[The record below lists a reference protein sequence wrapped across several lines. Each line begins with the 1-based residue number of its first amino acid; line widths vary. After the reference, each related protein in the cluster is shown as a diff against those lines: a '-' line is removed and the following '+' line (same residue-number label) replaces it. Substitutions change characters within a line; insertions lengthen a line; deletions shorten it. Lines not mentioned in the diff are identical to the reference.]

1 MRKLIANNLKSK
13 KQINFRQSQ
22 ILTSGFIS
30 NCSSFQFSSLN
41 IRAMTKQKQSSFLK
55 IQSFS
60 FSNNNLPNHQVL
72 TLPSLS
78 PSMEV
83 GAIAE
88 WKKKEGD
95 SFKAGEALCSIET
108 DKATVDFE
116 MNESGFLAKIIKPVG
131 SKDVPLGEAICII
144 VDKKS
149 DVEAFKNYVLAKE
162 VKSEIVNNKDKQEV
176 IVNSTSNTKSNENH
190 SVETKNNKDKIF
202 ASPLAKKTSA
212 EIGVDI
218 SSIEGTGPNGRII
231 NADVLEHKDKIKS
244 THSQPKSE
252 INTQLNSQYEELPVS
267 QIRKV
272 IASRLLESKTTIPHF
287 YLNSECNVDKLLVM
301 REKLNKVSP
310 VKISINDIII
320 KACAI
325 ACEKVPEANSSWNGS
340 TIRKNKSVDI
350 SVAVQTDNGLIT
362 PIVFNANTKRLGEI
376 SKNIKDLAAKA
387 KEGKLKPQEFQG
399 GTFTVSNLGMF
410 GITSFSAII
419 NPGQSC
425 ILAVG
430 KSEKKVVLNE
440 EEKEEKNKFKVV
452 NVINVTLSCDH
463 RVVDGAVG
471 AKWVS
476 EFRSL
481 IEDPALLL
489 L

>member
-1 MRKLIANNLKSK
+1 
-13 KQINFRQSQ
+13 
-22 ILTSGFIS
+22 
-30 NCSSFQFSSLN
+30 
-41 IRAMTKQKQSSFLK
+41 
-55 IQSFS
+55 
-60 FSNNNLPNHQVL
+60 
-72 TLPSLS
+72 
-78 PSMEV
+78 
-83 GAIAE
+83 
-88 WKKKEGD
+88 
-95 SFKAGEALCSIET
+95 
-108 DKATVDFE
+108 
-116 MNESGFLAKIIKPVG
+116 
-131 SKDVPLGEAICII
+131 
-144 VDKKS
+144 
-149 DVEAFKNYVLAKE
+149 
-162 VKSEIVNNKDKQEV
+162 
-176 IVNSTSNTKSNENH
+176 
-190 SVETKNNKDKIF
+190 
-202 ASPLAKKTSA
+202 
-212 EIGVDI
+212 
-218 SSIEGTGPNGRII
+218 
-231 NADVLEHKDKIKS
+231 
-244 THSQPKSE
+244 
-252 INTQLNSQYEELPVS
+252 
-267 QIRKV
+267 
-272 IASRLLESKTTIPHF
+272 
-287 YLNSECNVDKLLVM
+287 M

>member
-30 NCSSFQFSSLN
+30 NCSLFQLSSLN
-41 IRAMTKQKQSSFLK
+41 IRAMTKQKQHSFLK

-162 VKSEIVNNKDKQEV
+162 GKSEIVNNKDKQEV
-176 IVNSTSNTKSNENH
+176 NVNSTSNNKSNENH
-190 SVETKNNKDKIF
+190 SV
-202 ASPLAKKTSA
+202 
-212 EIGVDI
+212 
-218 SSIEGTGPNGRII
+218 
-231 NADVLEHKDKIKS
+231 
-244 THSQPKSE
+244 
-252 INTQLNSQYEELPVS
+252 
-267 QIRKV
+267 
-272 IASRLLESKTTIPHF
+272 
-287 YLNSECNVDKLLVM
+287 
-301 REKLNKVSP
+301 
-310 VKISINDIII
+310 
-320 KACAI
+320 
-325 ACEKVPEANSSWNGS
+325 
-340 TIRKNKSVDI
+340 
-350 SVAVQTDNGLIT
+350 
-362 PIVFNANTKRLGEI
+362 
-376 SKNIKDLAAKA
+376 
-387 KEGKLKPQEFQG
+387 
-399 GTFTVSNLGMF
+399 
-410 GITSFSAII
+410 
-419 NPGQSC
+419 
-425 ILAVG
+425 
-430 KSEKKVVLNE
+430 
-440 EEKEEKNKFKVV
+440 
-452 NVINVTLSCDH
+452 
-463 RVVDGAVG
+463 
-471 AKWVS
+471 
-476 EFRSL
+476 
-481 IEDPALLL
+481 
-489 L
+489 